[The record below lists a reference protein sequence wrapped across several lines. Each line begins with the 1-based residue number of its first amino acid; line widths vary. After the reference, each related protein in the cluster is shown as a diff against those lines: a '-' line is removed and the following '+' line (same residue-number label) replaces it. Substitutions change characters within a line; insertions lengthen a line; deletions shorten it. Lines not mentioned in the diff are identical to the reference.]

1 MRRSEAII
9 AAKLRASEPISSPR
23 DASASEPV
31 KSPTAMRFATASM
44 SDSNKKKPI
53 SPQEIARRKEAAQ
66 KQADLLNTPTAK
78 SYSTMGG
85 KNGKFAP
92 KKAQNFRHQ
101 GR

>member
-1 MRRSEAII
+1 
-9 AAKLRASEPISSPR
+9 
-23 DASASEPV
+23 
-31 KSPTAMRFATASM
+31 M
-44 SDSNKKKPI
+44 SDSKKSRPI

-66 KQADLLNTPTAK
+66 KQADLLNLPAAK
-78 SYSTMGG
+78 TYTNMSG